1 MKAAGVV
8 VEYNPFH
15 NGHLYHLEAAR
26 EMSGADIIIAVMS
39 GSFLQRGEPA
49 LVSKW
54 SRAKMA
60 LMNGADL
67 VFELPY
73 QYSTQ
78 KAEVFA
84 DGAVKM
90 LDAALCSTVCF
101 GSEAGDAEAFIK
113 TVEYINNERESY
125 DRLIRQYMQ
134 TGVSYP
140 RAASLAME
148 ELKAPE
154 GVLPLS
160 QPNNILGYHYVKSIL
175 SINSRMMP
183 LTVKRKSANYH
194 DQDFASSTI
203 ASATSIRKALFDG
216 SGGLASIRRYIPKSS
231 AEALEDYLAEFGAFH
246 SWEMFWPYL
255 KYRLLQASPAEL
267 NSIYEAEEGLEN
279 RLVGAAIKAESFG
292 EFMNT
297 AKTKRYTWTRIQRLC
312 THILVNAKKEE
323 MATSEKGPEYLR
335 LLGMTDF
342 GKRYLNMYKGDFK
355 LPVVSRLS
363 SFSSKGIELDI
374 KAAYIYSLGVP
385 GPQSQ
390 KLLEME
396 YSQPPYVI
404 EKR

>member
-15 NGHLYHLEAAR
+15 NGHLFHLEKAR
-26 EMSGADIIIAVMS
+26 EMSDADVIIAVMS

-84 DGAVKM
+84 NGAVKM
-90 LDAALCSTVCF
+90 LDAALCSTLCF
-101 GSEAGDAEAFIK
+101 GSESGDAEAFIN
-113 TVEYINNERESY
+113 TVGFINNEMEAY
-125 DRLIRQYMQ
+125 DHQIRKYMQ

-140 RAASLAME
+140 RAASLAMA

-154 GVLPLS
+154 GILS
-160 QPNNILGYHYVKSIL
+160 LSEPNNILGYHYVKSIL
-175 SINSRMMP
+175 SINSAMIP

-203 ASATSIRKALFDG
+203 ASATSIRKAVFEG
-216 SGGLASIRRYIPKSS
+216 SGDLASIRRYIPESS
-231 AEALEDYLAEFGAFH
+231 AEALEEYLEEFGAFH

-279 RLVGAAIKAESFG
+279 RLAGAAKKARSFA
-292 EFMNT
+292 EFMNS

-312 THILVNAKKEE
+312 THVLVNAKKEE
-323 MATSEKGPEYLR
+323 MAIEESGPEYLR
-335 LLGMTDF
+335 LLGMTDS
-342 GKRYLNMYKGDFK
+342 GKRYLNMNKDDFK
-355 LPVVSRLS
+355 LPVVSKLS

-374 KAAYIYSLGVP
+374 RASYIYSLGLP
-385 GPQSQ
+385 PSQSQ

-396 YSQPPYVI
+396 YSRPPYVI

>member
-1 MKAAGVV
+1 LKAAGVV

-26 EMSGADIIIAVMS
+26 EMSGADIVIAVMS

-90 LDAALCSTVCF
+90 LDAALCSTLCF
-101 GSEAGDAEAFIK
+101 GSESGEAEAFIK
-113 TVEYINNERESY
+113 TVEYINDESETY
-125 DRLIRQYMQ
+125 DRLTRKHMQ

-140 RAASLAME
+140 RAASLAMA

-154 GVLPLS
+154 GVLSLS

-175 SINSRMMP
+175 SNKSGMRP

-203 ASATSIRKALFDG
+203 ASATSIRKALFEG
-216 SGGLASIRRYIPKSS
+216 SGGLSSIKGYIPAIS
-231 AEALEDYLAEFGAFH
+231 ASVLEEYLEEFGAFH

-279 RLVGAAIKAESFG
+279 RLAGAAYKAQSFE
-292 EFMNT
+292 EFMNA

-323 MATSEKGPEYLR
+323 MATEGKGPEYLR
-335 LLGMTDF
+335 LLGMTDL
-342 GKRYLNMYKGDFK
+342 GKRYLNMNKGDFK
-355 LPVVSRLS
+355 LPIVSRLS
-363 SFSSKGIELDI
+363 SFTSKGIELDI
-374 KAAYIYSLGVP
+374 RSSYIYSLGLS
-385 GPQSQ
+385 GPPAQ

-404 EKR
+404 